1 MTPERWQMVRGI
13 LQSAMEM
20 RLDERGAFL
29 DRECASDPS
38 LRKDVDEYLSI
49 EGKLDTD
56 FLESPAVQHVE
67 RPAPS
72 HHPVTASWRQAH
84 GLVLTRFRRCLDQV
98 EWVRCIAPA
107 THASIALLPSS

>member
-20 RLDERGAFL
+20 RPDERGAFL

-49 EGKLDTD
+49 EGKLGPMRHRPR
-56 FLESPAVQHVE
+56 SSHRVQTPNRARSHLRNHE
-67 RPAPS
+67 PLAP
-72 HHPVTASWRQAH
+72 
-84 GLVLTRFRRCLDQV
+84 RRN
-98 EWVRCIAPA
+98 R
-107 THASIALLPSS
+107 